1 MSVAPCRIAVSTD
14 EDRLTFSLTQPIMTG
29 NVIAR
34 FPVMEESKMT
44 SATAVTEVDIISDVI
59 TPDRGDLP
67 PEVAQSVLAWKFT
80 QRAVTRMDELA
91 ERNRSGAISP
101 DEREELEKYLRVGTL
116 INLLQAK
123 ARLSLVASGSTD

>member
-1 MSVAPCRIAVSTD
+1 MQR
-14 EDRLTFSLTQPIMTG
+14 
-29 NVIAR
+29 NVMAG
-34 FPVMEESKMT
+34 FPVVKESKMT

-59 TPDRGDLP
+59 APNRGDLP
-67 PEVAQSVLAWKFT
+67 PEVAQSVLSWKFK
-80 QRAVTRMDELA
+80 QRAVTRMDELD

-101 DEREELEKYLRVGTL
+101 DERDELEKYLRVGTL